1 MWESNVD
8 SSAGEEPGGHEP
20 DRASAGA
27 PHGVPAAPHAE
38 VVGMAQQPA
47 VTWEGPVLRGASTP
61 NVFRALAS
69 AAGTPSN
76 GGSNGTRTPEPEPE
90 AEPLDEYDED
100 GDLVDV
106 DGQLWSPE
114 AAAARMRAQQ
124 RWRELNPGPLL
135 PSLTLTDEEAAALLP
150 PDEQPRPEAGPA
162 PATTAS
168 RQVAPW
174 LPAPVPGR
182 TAPETGFGPPGRR
195 RAPATVVLLSVLTLG
210 FYALWWHHRVNR
222 EMAEFD
228 PRMSVDAGRST
239 WAVAIPLI
247 IGWMVAAGAG
257 ARYLL
262 ALGGTP
268 TADLPISAEQSL
280 FLAFSPF
287 VVPYLELLLP
297 FSAAAVVMT
306 HERARIVEDR
316 IDTPPDRQLRPVAAL
331 GWLAVPVIGGLVGM
345 ARMQQHLNEVWRAVS
360 S

>member
-8 SSAGEEPGGHEP
+8 SSSGEEPGGHEP
-20 DRASAGA
+20 DRAPAGV
-27 PHGVPAAPHAE
+27 PDGVPAAPHSE
-38 VVGMAQQPA
+38 VVAA
-47 VTWEGPVLRGASTP
+47 VPWQGPVLRGVSTP
-61 NVFRALAS
+61 KVFSALAT
-69 AAGTPSN
+69 AAGTPPN
-76 GGSNGTRTPEPEPE
+76 GVAKGSRTPDPA
-90 AEPLDEYDED
+90 AEPLDELEGG
-100 GDLVDV
+100 GDLVDD

-114 AAAARMRAQQ
+114 AAAARMSAKQ
-124 RWRELNPGPLL
+124 RWREINAGAVL
-135 PSLTLTDEEAAALLP
+135 PSLTLTEEEAAALLP
-150 PDEQPRPEAGPA
+150 PVEQEQAA
-162 PATTAS
+162 PA
-168 RQVAPW
+168 APRHAAHW
-174 LPAPVPGR
+174 LPAPGPGPAA
-182 TAPETGFGPPGRR
+182 APATGFGPPGRR
-195 RAPATVVLLSVLTLG
+195 RAPAMVVLLSVVTLG

-247 IGWMVAAGAG
+247 VGWMVAAAAG

-280 FLAFSPF
+280 FLALTPL

-316 IDTPPDRQLRPVAAL
+316 VDTPVDHQLRPVSAL
-331 GWLAVPVIGGLVGM
+331 GWLTVPVIGGLVGM
-345 ARMQQHLNEVWRAVS
+345 ARMQQHLNRVWRAVGS
-360 S
+360 

>member
-8 SSAGEEPGGHEP
+8 SPAGEEPGGHEP
-20 DRASAGA
+20 DRAPAGV
-27 PHGVPAAPHAE
+27 PDGVPAAPPAE
-38 VVGMAQQPA
+38 VVPA
-47 VTWEGPVLRGASTP
+47 VPWQGPVLRGVSTP
-61 NVFRALAS
+61 KVFSALAS

-76 GGSNGTRTPEPEPE
+76 GAARGARTPDPE
-90 AEPLDEYDED
+90 AEPLDELEGG
-100 GDLVDV
+100 GDLVDD
-106 DGQLWSPE
+106 DGQLWSPG
-114 AAAARMRAQQ
+114 AAAARMRAKQ
-124 RWRELNPGPLL
+124 RWREINAGAEL
-135 PSLTLTDEEAAALLP
+135 PSLTLTEEEAAALLP
-150 PDEQPRPEAGPA
+150 PVEREQAAAAA
-162 PATTAS
+162 PTHA
-168 RQVAPW
+168 APW
-174 LPAPVPGR
+174 LPAPVPGPAA
-182 TAPETGFGPPGRR
+182 APATGFGPPGRR
-195 RAPATVVLLSVLTLG
+195 RAPAMVVLLSVVTLG

-247 IGWMVAAGAG
+247 AGWMVAAAAG

-280 FLAFSPF
+280 FLALTPL

-316 IDTPPDRQLRPVAAL
+316 VDTPVDRQLRPVSAL
-331 GWLAVPVIGGLVGM
+331 GWLTVPVIGGLVGM
-345 ARMQQHLNEVWRAVS
+345 ARMQQHLNRVWRAVGS
-360 S
+360 